1 MERVRIGLLGA
12 GRMGRNH
19 ARADST
25 MRHADLVG
33 IYDPVA
39 EASRKLAAQYEV
51 TAFTQLDEMLDAVDA
66 VSIATPTPTHR
77 LVALSR
83 AGWIS
88 LSRNL
93 LLKPGCRPRNWLL

>member
-19 ARADST
+19 ARVYST

-51 TAFTQLDEMLDAVDA
+51 TAFTQLDEML
-66 VSIATPTPTHR
+66 
-77 LVALSR
+77 
-83 AGWIS
+83 S
-88 LSRNL
+88 LIHI
-93 LLKPGCRPRNWLL
+93 